1 MKILPIFCALACII
15 LQACTKSLTDI
26 VKETEAATF
35 TVYTYDEYGAP
46 QGSGSGF
53 FIDQTGTG
61 ITNYHVLNGAIK
73 AIIKTNDKKEYEIEQ
88 VIASNKDWDLIR
100 FKIKSQD
107 NVKFPYLKISKIV
120 PEKGEKIYNISA
132 PLGLENSISEG
143 IVSSFREDAQH
154 GNTVQITAPISPGS
168 SGSAILNKKGQYF
181 AVATFQKSK
190 GQNLNFGVI
199 VNQDKLDGLQSND
212 FIKGNPSFNRGE
224 NFILLNLPS
233 DKGSEITLHA
243 LEFKENMTI
252 GYFSYTNLY
261 MASEQYYIWCE
272 LNKKDDGFLIHD
284 KDRDIKYYLTSS
296 TLGIDKANG
305 TEIPLA
311 SNTKFKVYFP
321 PIKDKLNHI
330 DVVYGYSSRG
340 WKFTNI
346 ELDHYRNCI
355 STNTTNYLKDYA
367 YAMMHEGDLANS
379 ISIFMDILETNPED
393 ELTLNA
399 MGIISYVMDNNSDAN
414 AYFTKAIE
422 CNPSNTTSY
431 LNRAQLY
438 RNCKDF
444 DKALNDLN
452 KVIAIDP
459 TQPDNYIQR
468 AYIYAD
474 KEEWEK
480 AISDFDKAVKS
491 EDFKRDAQAYTFRAL
506 MKAYSGNF
514 TEARKDIE
522 IAYNLT
528 NDEKLEE
535 QLENMWKQ
543 CGGK

>member
-1 MKILPIFCALACII
+1 MKILSVTCILTCII
-15 LQACTKSLTDI
+15 LQACTKSLPDI

-53 FIDQTGTG
+53 FIDQTGIG
-61 ITNYHVLNGAIK
+61 LTNYHVLNGAIK
-73 AIIKTNDKKEYEIEQ
+73 AVIKTNDKKEYEIEQ
-88 VIASNKDWDLIR
+88 VIASSKDWDLVKFR
-100 FKIKSQD
+100 IKLQD
-107 NVKFPYLKISKIV
+107 NINFPSLKIAKTI

-143 IVSSFREDAQH
+143 IVSSFRDDAQH

-168 SGSAILNKKGQYF
+168 SGSAILNKKGQCF

-199 VNQDKLDGLQSND
+199 VNQGKLDRLQNND
-212 FIKGNPSFNRGE
+212 FVRNNPSFNRGE

-233 DKGSEITLHA
+233 DKGSHITLHA
-243 LEFKENMTI
+243 LEFKENLTI
-252 GYFSYTNLY
+252 GYFSYTNLDL
-261 MASEQYYIWCE
+261 STESPRIWCE

-284 KDRDIKYYLTSS
+284 KDRDIKYYITSS
-296 TLGIDKANG
+296 TLGIDKVNG

-330 DVVYGYSSRG
+330 DVVYGYTSRG
-340 WKFTNI
+340 WQFTNI
-346 ELDHYRNCI
+346 ELEHYRNRI
-355 STNTTNYLKDYA
+355 STNSTNYLKDYA
-367 YAMMHEGDLANS
+367 YAMMYEGDLAYS
-379 ISIFMDILETNPED
+379 ASIFMDILETNPED
-393 ELTLNA
+393 ELALNA

-414 AYFTKAIE
+414 AYFSKAIE

-438 RNCKDF
+438 RNNKDF

-459 TQPDNYIQR
+459 SQPDNYIHR

-480 AISDFDKAVKS
+480 AISDFDKAIS
-491 EDFKRDAQAYTFRAL
+491 SDDFKRDAQAYTFRAL
-506 MKAYSGNF
+506 MKAYNGNF
-514 TEARKDIE
+514 VEARKDIE

-528 NDEKLEE
+528 NDKELEKQLEE
-535 QLENMWKQ
+535 LWEKCN
-543 CGGK
+543 